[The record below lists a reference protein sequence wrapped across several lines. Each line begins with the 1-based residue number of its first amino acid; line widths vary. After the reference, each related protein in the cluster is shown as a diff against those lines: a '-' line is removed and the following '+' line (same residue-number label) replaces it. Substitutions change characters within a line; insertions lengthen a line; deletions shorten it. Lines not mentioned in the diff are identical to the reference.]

1 MRIIVIFLMLLFC
14 CNAVSQVGI
23 NTTNPNAL
31 LDIRSSSESNPSIT
45 DGILIPK
52 ISVFPSSNP
61 SAAQQGMLVYLTT
74 LSGSNPPG
82 FYNWDFGT
90 LSWLPLGGSSGG
102 GTLDDAY
109 DFGGAGLGR
118 NIISDAGAVL
128 ISGTDGLQVTGTY
141 GSGENLALSGAGTRM
156 FFYPKKSAFRAG
168 TVNTAQWND
177 ASIGNYS
184 TAFGH
189 RTLANAD
196 YATAFADQSTA
207 TGTRSFAWGY
217 AGWATGITATAW
229 GMQTTAEG
237 ELSTAWGRL
246 TVASGIH
253 STAWGTYSEA
263 QVALTTAWGNV
274 AVARGYNSTAF
285 GNNVTAYS
293 NYETAIGRFNTT
305 YIPTY
310 TTSGSGDWEGT
321 DRIFVIGN
329 GTASFER
336 SDAMVVLK
344 NGNTGLGISA
354 PSYRL
359 ELSTDSAGKPG
370 TSIWTV
376 TSDERLKNVT
386 GQYEKGLEE
395 IIQLNTVTYKYK
407 NQNNSRFDSETL
419 NTEFS
424 GFLAQDVKEIFP
436 EAVHTDAKGY
446 LQLNMHPIF
455 ISYVNAIK
463 TLYEENVKLSS
474 EVQQLKDMY
483 NELKMKIEILEKK

>member
-1 MRIIVIFLMLLFC
+1 M
-14 CNAVSQVGI
+14 
-23 NTTNPNAL
+23 
-31 LDIRSSSESNPSIT
+31 
-45 DGILIPK
+45 
-52 ISVFPSSNP
+52 
-61 SAAQQGMLVYLTT
+61 
-74 LSGSNPPG
+74 
-82 FYNWDFGT
+82 
-90 LSWLPLGGSSGG
+90 
-102 GTLDDAY
+102 
-109 DFGGAGLGR
+109 
-118 NIISDAGAVL
+118 
-128 ISGTDGLQVTGTY
+128 
-141 GSGENLALSGAGTRM
+141 
-156 FFYPKKSAFRAG
+156 
-168 TVNTAQWND
+168 
-177 ASIGNYS
+177 
-184 TAFGH
+184 
-189 RTLANAD
+189 
-196 YATAFADQSTA
+196 
-207 TGTRSFAWGY
+207 
-217 AGWATGITATAW
+217 
-229 GMQTTAEG
+229 
-237 ELSTAWGRL
+237 